1 MNRIT
6 SFLRRWEFVLLV
18 LLAGEILVFGALS
31 PSFLN
36 LGNLLYSTND
46 FAQILMIAI
55 PFTLVVISG
64 GIDISV
70 GSTMGLASIVFGILW
85 KFAGVPVWAALPVAL
100 AVGACAGFLN
110 GLLVAHTDINPIVL
124 TLGTMFLYQGLA
136 TGLSGS
142 IGASGYNGIGGFPES
157 FTNLSYGALG
167 GIPYALIFCLV
178 FALVINALLT
188 RTGLG
193 RSWFLI
199 GVNNNAA
206 LFSGIKV
213 RRSKVAAYAITG
225 LGAAIA
231 GLFLTAY
238 FTSSRSDLGKDALMP
253 ALTAVVLGGTNI
265 NGGAGSIFGTFIA
278 ALFLGYLKQGLMALG
293 VTSDVSQVTVG
304 IILIATVV
312 LKEVA
317 ARASQRGLNRAA
329 LKKAEASPACA

>member
-1 MNRIT
+1 MNRVV
-6 SFLRRWEFVLLV
+6 SFLKRWEFVLLC
-18 LLAGEILVFGALS
+18 LLFGEILLFGIFS

-36 LGNLLYSTND
+36 VANLLYSTND
-46 FAQILMIAI
+46 FAQILMIAL

-70 GSTMGLASIVFGILW
+70 GSTMGLCSIVFGVLW
-85 KFAGVPVWAALPVAL
+85 KFAGVPIGLAIPVAL
-100 AVGACAGFLN
+100 AVGLLAGSLN
-110 GLLVAHTDINPIVL
+110 GLLVAYTDINPIVL
-124 TLGTMFLYQGLA
+124 TLGAMFLYQGLA
-136 TGLSGS
+136 TGISGS

-157 FTNLSYGALG
+157 FTNLSYGAIKG
-167 GIPYALIFCLV
+167 VPYALIFCL
-178 FALVINALLT
+178 ALALGINALLS

-199 GVNNNAA
+199 GVNSNAA
-206 LFSGIKV
+206 LFSGIGV
-213 RRSKVAAYAITG
+213 RRTKIAAYAITG
-225 LGAAIA
+225 LGAAVA

-304 IILIATVV
+304 IILISTVV

-317 ARASQRGLNRAA
+317 ARVSQRGLNRAA
-329 LKKAEASPACA
+329 LKKAEASSACP